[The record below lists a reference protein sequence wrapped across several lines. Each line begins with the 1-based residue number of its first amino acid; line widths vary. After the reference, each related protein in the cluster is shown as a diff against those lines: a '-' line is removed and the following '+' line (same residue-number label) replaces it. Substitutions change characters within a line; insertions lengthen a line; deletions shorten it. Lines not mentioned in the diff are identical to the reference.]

1 MDEIEDA
8 DGDINDGKLL
18 FAGDNKEKCNFNTF
32 IMSLNFLSD
41 IYNGKNQL
49 KEVEFN
55 QKNLEKKQKIYN
67 SAMNQKIKNKKKK

>member
-55 QKNLEKKQKIYN
+55 QKNLEKK
-67 SAMNQKIKNKKKK
+67 